1 MAEQHAVSADGHP
14 DMDYAEHESTYRLFV
29 GLLKYSIVGIVIIL
43 ILLAIFT
50 L

>member
-1 MAEQHAVSADGHP
+1 MAEQHAVSAEGHQ

-29 GLLKYSIVGIVIIL
+29 GLLKYSILGVIIIL
-43 ILLAIFT
+43 ILLALFT